1 MTRIILPHDL
11 DSIVQ
16 SLYEERVVVFPTETV
31 YGIACLA
38 ESEKAVRDLFAAKGR
53 DFSAALP
60 VMIAE
65 AARLD
70 RVARPLPGLD
80 RLAERFWPGPLTIVL
95 PRQPWLPAPVTANGA
110 TVGVRIPDHPL
121 ALAILR
127 QVAKPLAV
135 SSANLSGQPP
145 ALNATQALA
154 QLAGRVDLILDGGDA
169 PGGQASTVID
179 LTTDPPA
186 ILRAGPITA
195 GALMDVLGRT
205 LAAQELQNH
214 P

>member
-1 MTRIILPHDL
+1 MTRIILPSDL
-11 DSIVQ
+11 GSIVQ
-16 SLYEERVVVFPTETV
+16 SLYEEQVVVFPTETV

-38 ESEKAVRDLFAAKGR
+38 ESDKAVRELFAAKGR
-53 DFSAALP
+53 DFGAALP

-65 AARLD
+65 SALIE
-70 RVARPLPGLD
+70 RVARPLPDLD

-95 PRQPWLPAPVTANGA
+95 PKQPWLPAPVTANGA

-145 ALNATQALA
+145 ALNAAQALA
-154 QLAGRVDLILDGGDA
+154 QLDGRVDVILDGGDA

-195 GALMDVLGRT
+195 GALAEVLGRS
-205 LAAQELQNH
+205 LAAQKL
-214 P
+214 